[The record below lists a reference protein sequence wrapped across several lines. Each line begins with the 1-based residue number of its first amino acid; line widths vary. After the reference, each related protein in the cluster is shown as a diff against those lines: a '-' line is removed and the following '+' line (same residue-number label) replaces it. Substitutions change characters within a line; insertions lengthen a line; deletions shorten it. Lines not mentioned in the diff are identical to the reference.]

1 MVENGSNS
9 QSPQALHPPLGLLP
23 TKIDDRGRLKFPAE
37 ARDFYLEQG
46 IKEFFI
52 TTTNEKSVDI
62 YTLQRWYDNLAI
74 LENENDED
82 SAAIELIAKTYGN
95 KVAMDDQGR
104 LVIDKSLR
112 DMFGLDGAEV
122 RLSVSGKGV
131 IRLIKSDEHQRS
143 LQTARERV
151 AAGALRDK
159 KTKGFV

>member
-9 QSPQALHPPLGLLP
+9 QSPKALHPPLGLLP

-37 ARDFYLEQG
+37 ARDFYLDQG

-82 SAAIELIAKTYGN
+82 AAAIELIAKTYGS
-95 KVAMDDQGR
+95 KVVMDDQGR

-122 RLSVSGKGV
+122 RLSVTGIGV
-131 IRLIKSDEHQRS
+131 VRLIKSDEHQRS
-143 LQTARERV
+143 LQSARERL

-159 KTKGFV
+159 KTKGFI